1 MGRRCAFEFRNDD
14 SLNTMCKKKEK
25 KLYSSNNYHQ
35 KIKKRARDREAN
47 RWREMN
53 GGKIST
59 KCTADLANLEGQQ

>member
-1 MGRRCAFEFRNDD
+1 M
-14 SLNTMCKKKEK
+14 
-25 KLYSSNNYHQ
+25 YSSNNYHQ

-53 GGKIST
+53 GGNIST